1 LNTGLWKHWLRI
13 IGTFVIFGTSLIAK
27 RVEAAECAGADLV
40 VQHAHIITM
49 DSFRRMAAA
58 LAVRG
63 GTIVAVG
70 SDPEIARCIEAHTKV
85 LDLAGRTVLPGLID
99 VHTHAI
105 LWAEGV
111 LRNEIDLTYPDVK
124 TIPDVIAAVQKRA
137 ASVSP
142 ASAFKGSAGM
152 MRSSPNT
159 ATLLDR
165 IWMQSR
171 PTTPCTWN
179 TSPGIWAWPTE
190 QPSKSRALRLT
201 PRIRWRD

>member
-1 LNTGLWKHWLRI
+1 MNTGLWKHWLRI

-142 ASAFKGSAGM
+142 GVWIQGIGWDDAKLAEHRYITRQDLDAV
-152 MRSSPNT
+152 SPNNPVYLEHVT
-159 ATLLDR
+159 GHLGVANGAALKIAGVAPD
-165 IWMQSR
+165 
-171 PTTPCTWN
+171 TPN
-179 TSPGIWAWPTE
+179 PVA
-190 QPSKSRALRLT
+190 
-201 PRIRWRD
+201 

>member
-137 ASVSP
+137 ASVS
-142 ASAFKGSAGM
+142 AGVCIQGIGWDDAKLAEH
-152 MRSSPNT
+152 RYITRQDLDAVSPNNPVYLEHVT
-159 ATLLDR
+159 GHLGVANGAALKIAGIAPD
-165 IWMQSR
+165 
-171 PTTPCTWN
+171 TPN
-179 TSPGIWAWPTE
+179 PVA
-190 QPSKSRALRLT
+190 
-201 PRIRWRD
+201 